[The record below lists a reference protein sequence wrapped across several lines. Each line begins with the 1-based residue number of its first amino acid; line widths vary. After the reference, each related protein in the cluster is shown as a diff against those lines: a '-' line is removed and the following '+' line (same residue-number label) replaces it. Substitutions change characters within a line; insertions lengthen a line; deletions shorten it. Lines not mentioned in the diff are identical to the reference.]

1 MRLERFRLKLWPCYF
16 SAWYFVLAITYISQD
31 QQQEEYMYIQCSGD
45 ILVFFVFLWNTE
57 YRVKLA
63 LEKIHKNNETYVINL
78 FLINISRKKT
88 EHKNK
93 QHMKGTKYILWRSC
107 ANNRKKSLWTWVIEM
122 FSWIWNKKANWRLK
136 RPNDTSRH
144 GDEENYRRKISIYSL
159 LNTDTFQNV

>member
-1 MRLERFRLKLWPCYF
+1 MLLQCVILCFGHYIYQSGSTTRGIHVHTMWR
-16 SAWYFVLAITYISQD
+16 WYTS
-31 QQQEEYMYIQCSGD
+31 
-45 ILVFFVFLWNTE
+45 ILCFIWNTE

-78 FLINISRKKT
+78 FLINISRKKQNT
-88 EHKNK
+88 KNK